1 MNLLAVLIATMQ
13 IKGCSAFVLK
23 DTRQSASNTF
33 ILTH

>member
-13 IKGCSAFVLK
+13 IKGCSAFVY
-23 DTRQSASNTF
+23 TRQSASNTF